1 MCGIFGYIG
10 NNPPSKNV
18 FTNAL
23 NLMSH
28 RGPDFGKTKFYSS
41 KDIKVYFGH
50 RRLSIIDVTN
60 NSNQPFEYK
69 NLSLIFNGEIYNYI
83 ELRNILKKKG
93 YKFSTSGDTEVLIK
107 SIHYWGEKAFKYLDG
122 MWSIAV
128 LNKKNNEIIFSRDR
142 FGEKPFFFT
151 NLNNEFYF
159 SSEVNSIISIIPE
172 ANEVNHNNI
181 LRFCINGYKSLK
193 KKNETFYK
201 NIQELKPGHYIKIKD
216 NSLKLKSYWKP
227 VIKTSNRLSYKEIV
241 NKAKDL
247 IIDSVKLKMR
257 SDVKLAFTLS
267 GGVDSNSI
275 VSVASKILN
284 KEVHTFSI
292 INKDPKYS
300 ELQNIK
306 KVLKNFKVKH
316 EFIKVK
322 NVNFI
327 EDMTQ
332 IISKRKM
339 PILTISH
346 YLYGQMMKSISS
358 KGFKVVVGG
367 YGADEMFTGYYDHFN
382 LNLYNLKKSNNKK
395 FNKELSY
402 WEKYIKPNIRNPY
415 LRKKD
420 LYIKNK
426 NFREHIYLNNN
437 FFKSFLKN
445 DWEENFYEEEYTTD
459 LMRNR
464 MLNEVFNEIIPVALF
479 EEDLQSM
486 NNSIENRNP
495 FLDKKIFEFM
505 QRVPSNYLINKG
517 YSKSI
522 LRDAM
527 SGIVDNN
534 VLLDRK
540 KIGFN
545 APLDDIFDLNLK
557 KNRDYI
563 LDESNIYQYFD
574 RKKIEK
580 FLKNKKEKM
589 PNSFS
594 KFMFNFISCKIFLD
608 NNR

>member
-1 MCGIFGYIG
+1 
-10 NNPPSKNV
+10 
-18 FTNAL
+18 
-23 NLMSH
+23 
-28 RGPDFGKTKFYSS
+28 
-41 KDIKVYFGH
+41 
-50 RRLSIIDVTN
+50 
-60 NSNQPFEYK
+60 
-69 NLSLIFNGEIYNYI
+69 
-83 ELRNILKKKG
+83 
-93 YKFSTSGDTEVLIK
+93 
-107 SIHYWGEKAFKYLDG
+107 
-122 MWSIAV
+122 
-128 LNKKNNEIIFSRDR
+128 
-142 FGEKPFFFT
+142 
-151 NLNNEFYF
+151 
-159 SSEVNSIISIIPE
+159 
-172 ANEVNHNNI
+172 
-181 LRFCINGYKSLK
+181 
-193 KKNETFYK
+193 
-201 NIQELKPGHYIKIKD
+201 
-216 NSLKLKSYWKP
+216 
-227 VIKTSNRLSYKEIV
+227 
-241 NKAKDL
+241 
-247 IIDSVKLKMR
+247 
-257 SDVKLAFTLS
+257 
-267 GGVDSNSI
+267 
-275 VSVASKILN
+275 
-284 KEVHTFSI
+284 
-292 INKDPKYS
+292 
-300 ELQNIK
+300 
-306 KVLKNFKVKH
+306 VLKNFKVKH

-464 MLNEVFNEIIPVALF
+464 MLNEVFNEVIPVALF